1 VNNEQGTMNSCK
13 IGFGVGMPL
22 VGIHSCAKKHKAF
35 TLLEVLISIMLLSL
49 VLMALYRSADIL
61 RASNQN
67 LFNHLERASDIIK
80 GSNTLYMDIIQSN
93 GDIDIKT
100 DKEFHRLS
108 INSTQHS
115 LYGLSYAKVTWLVHK
130 EQKSL
135 LRLEGGEYELPLKL
149 EQKVAI
155 DKISTKMELF
165 KIYKSKKKSELL
177 VVMKILGNDAQ
188 SFMVQN
194 IPQFTPPQKNN
205 SRPKTPNLKN
215 QPHQRDNNSSTIL
228 IL

>member
-1 VNNEQGTMNSCK
+1 
-13 IGFGVGMPL
+13 
-22 VGIHSCAKKHKAF
+22 
-35 TLLEVLISIMLLSL
+35 
-49 VLMALYRSADIL
+49 MALYRSADIL
-61 RASNQN
+61 RASNKN

-80 GSNTLYMDIIQSN
+80 GSNALYMDIIQSN

-108 INSTQHS
+108 INRTQHS

-165 KIYKSKKKSELL
+165 KVYKSKKKSELL
-177 VVMKILGNDAQ
+177 IIMKILANDAQ

-194 IPQFTPPQKNN
+194 IPQFTPP
-205 SRPKTPNLKN
+205 KN
-215 QPHQRDNNSSTIL
+215 QNTPPKRPNSKNSKNKKDSKSTVL